1 MAHELPPDYNE
12 YVNKEAA
19 PAPAEPPWALQSSLT
34 DPAMRTAFVAAGAK
48 RGWVGGAA
56 VRRYCEREGLM
67 RTGREGPGVAKRV
80 LAGAW
85 ELADARRDA
94 RGLSFDEFCVFMH
107 LLCIASAGGSLPA
120 SLPKELVPPSLRG
133 PDVPYPDAAA
143 APKSPDTPRPAPPP
157 PPRAP
162 ETTSDEA
169 LARSLQASFDEE
181 RAAAAA
187 AAEMPPAPPVG
198 TTVERAR
205 EYERRSPNGASFS
218 GAYLVPG
225 ADPLPFT
232 AREAGEDLAAW
243 TREDLEARLEQL
255 RPGRRGAWRSEGDWA
270 YRPPRGDA
278 ADGVAATP
286 RPRRGSN
293 RGDGVAAATRIHQRR
308 RDAFCRDAARP

>member
-1 MAHELPPDYNE
+1 MAHELPPDYND

-133 PDVPYPDAAA
+133 PDVPYPDPA
-143 APKSPDTPRPAPPP
+143 APKSPDTPRPAPP

-187 AAEMPPAPPVG
+187 AADVPPAPPVG

-270 YRPPRGDA
+270 YRPPRGD
-278 ADGVAATP
+278 
-286 RPRRGSN
+286 RRRRS
-293 RGDGVAAATRIHQRR
+293 RGDAAAATRI
-308 RDAFCRDAARP
+308 